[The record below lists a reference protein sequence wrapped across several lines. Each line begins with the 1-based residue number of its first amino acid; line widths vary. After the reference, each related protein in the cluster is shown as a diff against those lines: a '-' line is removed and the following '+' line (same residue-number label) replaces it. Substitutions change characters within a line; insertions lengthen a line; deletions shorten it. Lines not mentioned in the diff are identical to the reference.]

1 MAAIYIN
8 KYWKLVNMEN
18 VQIWQRL
25 SYTCNEWKIN
35 DNKKKK
41 KTCAINYISNYSYY
55 LSSIFFCD
63 DFKSCLSL
71 QKKMDKIFTNFLCMK
86 SIRFQNSSVLMW

>member
-1 MAAIYIN
+1 MY
-8 KYWKLVNMEN
+8 KYGN
-18 VQIWQRL
+18 VYHTHVMSDKSTI
-25 SYTCNEWKIN
+25 
-35 DNKKKK
+35 KKKK

-71 QKKMDKIFTNFLCMK
+71 KKKMDKIFTNFLCMK
-86 SIRFQNSSVLMW
+86 SIRFQNSSVLM